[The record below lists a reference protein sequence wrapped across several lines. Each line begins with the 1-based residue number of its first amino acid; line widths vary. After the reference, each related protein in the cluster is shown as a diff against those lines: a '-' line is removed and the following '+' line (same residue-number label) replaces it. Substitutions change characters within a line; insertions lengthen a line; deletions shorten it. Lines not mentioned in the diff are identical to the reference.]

1 MAEVVLRTLAAGGR
15 PGAKL
20 ADVIQRLV
28 VKAAELGELES
39 YQYLG
44 AGGQLVTGKQ
54 FPTRWLDRLDVA
66 IEKGAFDHL
75 SIDRI
80 VDIMLQ
86 GPR

>member
-1 MAEVVLRTLAAGGR
+1 MADVVLRTLAAGGR
-15 PGAKL
+15 PGGKL

-28 VKAAELGELES
+28 LEAVQFGELES

-44 AGGQLVTGKQ
+44 VDGALVTGKQ
-54 FPTRWLDRLDVA
+54 FPTRWLDRLDKA
-66 IEKGAFDHL
+66 IETGALEHL

-80 VDIMLQ
+80 VEIMLQ